1 MQDSQ
6 KKTEA
11 NSKQWKQTYRVFQ
24 IMALSDSGLKIN
36 MLNMLKDIKA
46 MTKIQGA
53 IIEKIDNFD
62 FIKMKKI

>member
-1 MQDSQ
+1 
-6 KKTEA
+6 
-11 NSKQWKQTYRVFQ
+11 
-24 IMALSDSGLKIN
+24 MALSDSGLKIN